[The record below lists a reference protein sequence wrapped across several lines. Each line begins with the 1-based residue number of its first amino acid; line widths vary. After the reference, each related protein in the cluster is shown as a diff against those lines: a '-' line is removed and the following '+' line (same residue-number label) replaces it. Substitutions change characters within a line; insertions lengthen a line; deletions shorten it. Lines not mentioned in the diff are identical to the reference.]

1 MWVAAALKSGI
12 SLKQIRACIGVV
24 PGEYSVLSLI
34 KDYDIEEFEIEDL
47 FYAGWL
53 IQ

>member
-1 MWVAAALKSGI
+1 MGSGSIEVRI

-47 FYAGWL
+47 FMPGG
-53 IQ
+53 